1 MIPASNRRFHLAIER
16 FDQLNSEDPNR
27 IEIDGQ
33 SHPKELYHAKAMSR
47 WIDTLYPDA
56 SEAVQLAARCQHLC
70 RWEIPRSDYPE
81 GKTAYLKWRNDL
93 KKFHAAKSA
102 EVLQSEGYDEETI
115 DKVKAINLK
124 KGLTNDPEVQAVED
138 ALCLVFLETQFEDY
152 LQQWGTDK
160 TTGILQKTWS
170 KMSPIAHDAALKL
183 PFAEPTVSFLKT
195 TLAATN
201 P

>member
-1 MIPASNRRFHLAIER
+1 MLPVSNTRFHQAIER
-16 FDQLNSEDPNR
+16 FDKLNAEDPNLV
-27 IEIDGQ
+27 EIGGQ

-47 WIDTLYPDA
+47 WIEMLYPDA

-81 GKTAYLKWRNDL
+81 GRAAYLKWRNDL
-93 KKFHAAKSA
+93 KKFHAARSA
-102 EVLQSEGYDEETI
+102 EVLESVSYDQSII
-115 DKVKAINLK
+115 DRVKTINLK
-124 KGLTNDPEVQAVED
+124 KGLANDPEVQAVED

-160 TTGILQKTWS
+160 TADILRKTWG
-170 KMSPIAHDAALKL
+170 KMSAIAQDAALTL
-183 PFAEPTVSFLKT
+183 PFGESTVSFIKT
-195 TLAATN
+195 ALSTAN